1 VLVLGLAAL
10 AASTIG
16 LFVLF
21 EPALSWYYQLAWWSF
36 ILAADGLNRRLSGRS
51 LLRDRPREFLWLA
64 GLSVAWWCVFELLNL
79 RLGNWYYVMNHPQRW
94 ARWAGGIAAFAT
106 VLPAVVETLEVVTNL
121 GPWRTVRTR
130 PWRWT
135 RRKEA
140 ITLTLGVL
148 FFALPLL
155 WPERFFHLTWGS
167 FALLVE
173 PWNRRHAR
181 QSFLRDL
188 EAGEAGPLLRT
199 LAAGLLCGVL
209 WELWNYWAR
218 TKWIYTVPGFEDWK
232 LFEMPVLGFLGFPPF
247 AIECVVM
254 VRFFAA
260 LGERAAARGQRRARR
275 VRLLAAAAAAVFTA
289 AVFAVTDASVDS
301 VYVPVARLRVLPE
314 DARARLSALGLDSLE
329 KARRA
334 LRDAPERE
342 EWSRR
347 SGIPLADL
355 DAAAEA
361 LALVAYQG
369 LGDERALQL
378 GRLGIRRRQ
387 DLARWTPGAL
397 AAALRAQGAA
407 PGERFL
413 ERRARVWT
421 RPPS

>member
-1 VLVLGLAAL
+1 MLAAPFLTSPGVARYLAAPVWLGFIFLLDPVNAHLGAESLWRDWRAGRRDRLINLVL
-10 AASTIG
+10 
-16 LFVLF
+16 
-21 EPALSWYYQLAWWSF
+21 
-36 ILAADGLNRRLSGRS
+36 SG
-51 LLRDRPREFLWLA
+51 F
-64 GLSVAWWCVFELLNL
+64 
-79 RLGNWYYVMNHPQRW
+79 
-94 ARWAGGIAAFAT
+94 
-106 VLPAVVETLEVVTNL
+106 
-121 GPWRTVRTR
+121 
-130 PWRWT
+130 
-135 RRKEA
+135 
-140 ITLTLGVL
+140 
-148 FFALPLL
+148 
-155 WPERFFHLTWGS
+155 
-167 FALLVE
+167 
-173 PWNRRHAR
+173 
-181 QSFLRDL
+181 
-188 EAGEAGPLLRT
+188 
-199 LAAGLLCGVL
+199 LCGVL